1 MAKKLFRIT
10 LALVLG
16 LGSLSLFTNCN
27 DDDDDGYYYDAESV
41 YDLVKNSKDHKILL
55 TAIQEA
61 DLVGALKS
69 MDASYT
75 VFAPTD
81 AAFEKLPEGTL
92 EGLLEDPITLL
103 QPLLLY
109 HVTGTELP
117 IVDLTNGLVIEM
129 ADGLNAIITNDG
141 SDIMINNAMI
151 ISPDF
156 YAENGVLY
164 SIDEVLTPPSNS
176 ISEEVAQ
183 NESLMTL
190 ATAISATGLD
200 EDLSDEKS
208 SFTLF
213 APTNAAFDEL
223 PVGTIPALLSQP
235 KVLKNILLYHALSKD
250 VYSSQLSSS
259 TVKTINGAD
268 VAIKL
273 EDGKVYVNNA
283 QVEVADIICTNGV
296 IHIISKVLLPPTE

>member
-10 LALVLG
+10 LALFLG

-27 DDDDDGYYYDAESV
+27 DDDDGYYNDAESV

-61 DLVGALKS
+61 DLVGTLKS
-69 MDASYT
+69 LDASYT
-75 VFAPTD
+75 LFAPTD
-81 AAFEKLPEGTL
+81 AAFDKLPEGAL
-92 EGLLEDPITLL
+92 EGLLGDPITLL

-117 IVDLTNGLVIEM
+117 IVELTNGLVIEM
-129 ADGLNAIITNDG
+129 ADGLNAMISVDG
-141 SDIMINNAMI
+141 RDIMINNAMI
-151 ISPDF
+151 TSPDF
-156 YAENGVLY
+156 KAQNGVLY

-176 ISEEVAQ
+176 VAEEVAS

-190 ATAISATGLD
+190 TTAISATGLD
-200 EDLSDEKS
+200 EALSDEKA

-223 PVGTIPALLSQP
+223 PVGTVNALLSQP
-235 KVLKNILLYHALSKD
+235 QVLTDVLLYHALSKD
-250 VYSSQLSSS
+250 VYSSQLSD
-259 TVKTINGAD
+259 TNVKTINGAD

-273 EDGKVYVNNA
+273 DGGNVYVNNA

-296 IHIISKVLLPPTE
+296 IHIISKVLIPPTE